1 MEEASIHCAAG
12 IGIWE
17 WASND
22 KGCEPDIIMVSAG
35 DVPTLEAL
43 AATSIL
49 RTKLPHL
56 KIRFV
61 NVVNLMK
68 LVSPSEHPH
77 GLTHSAFDSIF
88 TREKPVIFA
97 FHAFPNMVE
106 KLIFGRCN
114 RNFSIHE
121 FKEEGTISTAFDIT
135 VLNSLDRF
143 HLVIDVCDK
152 VQNECNNVD
161 ATTKWSASY
170 LKQEMEITILNVSY
184 ILKLKMFYMS

>member
-12 IGIWE
+12 IGMWD

-22 KGCEPDIIMVSAG
+22 KGCEPDVIMVSAG

-49 RTKLPHL
+49 RKKLPNL

-68 LVSPSEHPH
+68 MVSPSEHPH
-77 GLTHSAFDSIF
+77 GLSHAAFDSIF

-106 KLIFGRCN
+106 KLIFGRYN
-114 RNFSIHE
+114 RNFSIHG
-121 FKEEGTISTAFDIT
+121 FKEEGAISTAFDIA
-135 VLNSLDRF
+135 VLNGLDRF

-152 VQNECNNVD
+152 VENDCKNVD
-161 ATTKWSASY
+161 SSTKWSASY
-170 LKQEMEITILNVSY
+170 LKQEMEITLLKVS
-184 ILKLKMFYMS
+184 IRHSIF